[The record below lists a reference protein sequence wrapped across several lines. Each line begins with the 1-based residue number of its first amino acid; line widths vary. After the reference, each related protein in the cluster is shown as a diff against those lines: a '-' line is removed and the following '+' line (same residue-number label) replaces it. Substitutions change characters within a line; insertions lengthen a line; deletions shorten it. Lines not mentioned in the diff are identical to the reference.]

1 VRISGFGVAD
11 KTVFLRENQS
21 LFDLIFESV
30 SYDELEF
37 QSKVLSSRLDL
48 KRFDPA
54 TGLYNLTQFSL
65 NNLEVLKTTFLQS
78 KDQIVLYTKSVTK
91 DISPT
96 IRVLGMVLTPGEIPL
111 SNKMYVEDAILA
123 AGGFLEDAEKSFV
136 NVNRLNRDL
145 EKGTYSK
152 LEVYQLDLDYMLGIK
167 KLPSIPFVLENKDI
181 ISVAAPNRASIQPI
195 VTIQGE
201 VNYPQKVI
209 IESDQIGLTELV
221 RIAGGFTNVYNLESS
236 YIVRDSLK
244 LNFDIKEALDKNKP
258 LILDGDVLVIGSK
271 LSSVKTIGGVNNP
284 SVFNWSK
291 GKRAKAYIQDSG
303 GKKKR
308 IKNMYVV
315 QANGKSEK
323 ISLFK
328 NPKIYPG
335 AQIIV
340 TEKLEKNKDND
351 FMDDFLKIFGIVTGT
366 LTTVVLATKL

>member
-1 VRISGFGVAD
+1 
-11 KTVFLRENQS
+11 
-21 LFDLIFESV
+21 
-30 SYDELEF
+30 
-37 QSKVLSSRLDL
+37 
-48 KRFDPA
+48 
-54 TGLYNLTQFSL
+54 
-65 NNLEVLKTTFLQS
+65 
-78 KDQIVLYTKSVTK
+78 
-91 DISPT
+91 
-96 IRVLGMVLTPGEIPL
+96 
-111 SNKMYVEDAILA
+111 
-123 AGGFLEDAEKSFV
+123 
-136 NVNRLNRDL
+136 
-145 EKGTYSK
+145 
-152 LEVYQLDLDYMLGIK
+152 
-167 KLPSIPFVLENKDI
+167 
-181 ISVAAPNRASIQPI
+181 
-195 VTIQGE
+195 
-201 VNYPQKVI
+201 
-209 IESDQIGLTELV
+209 
-221 RIAGGFTNVYNLESS
+221 
-236 YIVRDSLK
+236 LK
-244 LNFDIKEALDKNKP
+244 LNFDIKEALNKNTP

>member
-1 VRISGFGVAD
+1 
-11 KTVFLRENQS
+11 
-21 LFDLIFESV
+21 
-30 SYDELEF
+30 
-37 QSKVLSSRLDL
+37 
-48 KRFDPA
+48 
-54 TGLYNLTQFSL
+54 
-65 NNLEVLKTTFLQS
+65 
-78 KDQIVLYTKSVTK
+78 
-91 DISPT
+91 
-96 IRVLGMVLTPGEIPL
+96 MVLTPGEIPL

-308 IKNMYVV
+308 IKNMYVM